1 MTVNRTLM
9 EGTMGIVVAIDGP
22 SGSGKSTVSRR
33 VAAELGLA
41 YLDTGAMYRAA
52 AWWCEHEGIDLED
65 GAAVA
70 EAVAA
75 MPLHMGLD
83 PEHPTFTVD
92 GTDVSTAIRD
102 PHIATVVSKVATNLE
117 VRAELARRQREI
129 IRFEATGHTGSFS
142 EGAGIVAEGRD
153 ITTVIAPDADAR
165 LLVTA
170 SEEARLARR
179 AGDLEAAGKQVD
191 ADALRDQVVRRDRDD
206 STVSQFLTAP
216 EGVTLVDTSE
226 LTLEQSE
233 RVLDLVEEAA
243 DAAAQRDA
251 EEDLRAQ
258 AMRAGLADYELDEE
272 YLALLEADGSLPAGD
287 SVEPGLPVL
296 AVVGRPNVGK
306 STLVNRVLGRREA
319 VVQDTPG
326 VTRDRVS
333 YPAEWAGRRF
343 TIVDTGGWEVDVAG
357 LDAAVATQAE
367 IAVEMADA
375 VLLVVD
381 AQVGITET
389 DARVVR
395 MLRRSGKPVVLA
407 ANKVDSPA
415 QEGDAATLWN
425 LGLGEPF
432 PVSALHGRG
441 SGEVLDA
448 VMEVL
453 PEVSAVATA
462 APEGDLHR
470 IALVGRPNVGKSSL
484 LNSIAGQERVVVN
497 ETAGTTRDP
506 VDEIIELDGRQWVF
520 VDTAGIRRRV
530 KQSRGADYYAVLRT
544 QGAIDKAEV
553 AVVLLDASEPISEQD
568 VRVVQQAVDAGRALV
583 LVNNK
588 WDLVDEERQKMLLW
602 EVEHDLAHVSWAP
615 HINLA
620 ARTGWHTNRL
630 VRALDA
636 ALEGWTTR
644 VPTGRLNGF
653 LGQLQS
659 ATPHPVRGGK
669 QPRILFATQV
679 QVAPPRIV
687 IFTTGFLDAGY
698 RRFIE
703 RRLREEFGFT
713 GTPIQIGVRVREKRQ
728 RR

>member
-1 MTVNRTLM
+1 
-9 EGTMGIVVAIDGP
+9 MGIVVAIDGP

-33 VAAELGLA
+33 VAATLGLA
-41 YLDTGAMYRAA
+41 YLDTGAMSRAA
-52 AWWCEHEGIDLED
+52 AWWCEHEGVDLDD

-70 EAVAA
+70 DAVAA

-83 PEHPTFTVD
+83 PEYPTFTVD
-92 GTDVSTAIRD
+92 GTDVSAAIRD
-102 PHIATVVSKVATNLE
+102 PHIATIVSKVATNLE

-129 IRFEATGHTGSFS
+129 IRFEATGRTGSFS
-142 EGAGIVAEGRD
+142 GGAGIVAEGRD
-153 ITTVIAPDADAR
+153 ITTVVAPDADAR

-191 ADALRDQVVRRDRDD
+191 AVALRDQVVRRDRDD

-226 LTLEQSE
+226 LSLEQSVE
-233 RVLDLVEEAA
+233 WVLDLVEEAA
-243 DAAAQRDA
+243 DSAARRDT

-258 AMRAGLADYELDEE
+258 AMREGLGDYELDEE
-272 YLALLEADGSLPAGD
+272 DLALLEADGDLPIGD
-287 SVEPGLPVL
+287 RAEAGLPVL

-333 YPAEWAGRRF
+333 YPAEWAGRHF

-357 LDAAVATQAE
+357 LEAAVAAQAE
-367 IAVEMADA
+367 AAVEMSDA

-389 DARVVR
+389 DARIVR
-395 MLRRSGKPVVLA
+395 MLRGSGRPVVLA

-415 QEGDAATLWN
+415 QEGDAAALWS
-425 LGLGEPF
+425 LGLGEPYAL
-432 PVSALHGRG
+432 SALHGRG

-448 VMEVL
+448 AMAIL
-453 PEVSAVATA
+453 PEVSAVAG
-462 APEGDLHR
+462 PGPDDGLHR

-484 LNSIAGQERVVVN
+484 LNSIARATRVVVN
-497 ETAGTTRDP
+497 EVAGTTRDP
-506 VDEIIELDGRQWVF
+506 VDEVLELDGRQWVF

-530 KQSRGADYYAVLRT
+530 RQARGADYYAFLRT
-544 QGAIDKAEV
+544 QGAIEKAEV
-553 AVVLLDASEPISEQD
+553 AVVLLDASEPVTDQD
-568 VRVVQQAVDAGRALV
+568 VRVIQQTIDAGRALV

-588 WDLVDEERQKMLLW
+588 WDLVGEERRRMLAR
-602 EVEHDLAHVSWAP
+602 EAGRDLAHVAWAP
-615 HINLA
+615 HINLS

-644 VPTGRLNGF
+644 IPTGRLNAF
-653 LGQLQS
+653 LGELQS
-659 ATPHPVRGGK
+659 ATPHPLRGGK

-679 QVAPPRIV
+679 QTAPPRIV
-687 IFTTGFLDAGY
+687 IFATGFLEAGY

-703 RRLREEFGFT
+703 RRLREEFGFV
-713 GTPIQIGVRVREKRQ
+713 GTPIQIGVRVREKRK

>member
-1 MTVNRTLM
+1 
-9 EGTMGIVVAIDGP
+9 MGIVVAIDGP
-22 SGSGKSTVSRR
+22 SGSGKSTVSRA

-52 AWWCEHEGIDLED
+52 AWWCEHEGIDLAD
-65 GAAVA
+65 ATAVA
-70 EAVAA
+70 RAVQA
-75 MPLHMGLD
+75 MPLQVGLD
-83 PEHPTFTVD
+83 PEGPTFTCAGQDISAAIREPHVAAV
-92 GTDVSTAIRD
+92 VST
-102 PHIATVVSKVATNLE
+102 VATNLE
-117 VRAELARRQREI
+117 VRAELARLQREI
-129 IRFEATGHTGSFS
+129 IDTERRGGPSSFS
-142 EGAGIVAEGRD
+142 QGAGIVAEGRD
-153 ITTVIAPDADAR
+153 ITTVVAPEAEAR

-170 SEEARLARR
+170 TEAARLARR
-179 AGDLEAAGKQVD
+179 AAELDAAGKAVEA
-191 ADALRDQVVRRDRDD
+191 ADLRDQVLRRDRDD
-206 STVSQFLTAP
+206 ATVSQFLTAP
-216 EGVTLVDTSE
+216 EGVTLVDTSD
-226 LTLEQSE
+226 LTLEQSIS
-233 RVLDLVEEAA
+233 RVLDLVEEAV
-243 DAAAQRDA
+243 DAAAAQDDEA
-251 EEDLRAQ
+251 ELRAQ
-258 AMRAGLADYELDEE
+258 AMRAGLEDYELEE
-272 YLALLEADGSLPAGD
+272 EDLALLGQEGPAPAPEAPEL
-287 SVEPGLPVL
+287 GLPVL

-306 STLVNRVLGRREA
+306 STLVNRVLGRRVA

-333 YPAEWAGRRF
+333 YPAEWAGRHF
-343 TIVDTGGWEVDVAG
+343 TIVDTGGWEVDVRG
-357 LDAAVATQAE
+357 LEASVATQAE
-367 IAVEMADA
+367 VAVEMADA

-389 DARVVR
+389 DARVVS

-415 QEGDAATLWN
+415 QEGDAAALWN
-425 LGLGEPF
+425 LGLGEPY

-448 VMEVL
+448 VMEIL
-453 PEVSAVATA
+453 PEVSAVAG
-462 APEGDLHR
+462 PRKDDGLR
-470 IALVGRPNVGKSSL
+470 RVALVGRPNVGKSSL
-484 LNSIAGQERVVVN
+484 LNSIAGSERVVVN

-506 VDEIIELDGRQWVF
+506 VDEIIELDGRRWVF
-520 VDTAGIRRRV
+520 VDTAGIRRRIR
-530 KQSRGADYYAVLRT
+530 QTRGADYYAVLRT
-544 QGAIDKAEV
+544 QGAIEKAEV

-568 VRVVQQAVDAGRALV
+568 VRVIQQVVDAGRALV

-588 WDLVDEERQKMLLW
+588 WDLVDEERQKMLAW
-602 EVEHDLAHVSWAP
+602 ETEHDLAHVSWAP

-653 LGQLQS
+653 LGELQS

-669 QPRILFATQV
+669 QPRILFATQA

-703 RRLREEFGFT
+703 RRLREEFGFV
-713 GTPIQIGVRVREKRQ
+713 GSPIQIGVRVREKRQ